1 MKIDKIKQK
10 KYNLINHDL
19 LTSRSYLGLH
29 KLSLYYLNSKYIKG
43 FRNKFCI
50 FDMLKTKNFIKKALL
65 IIYKYHSLNKKI
77 LFIGFPNIKTKNYN
91 ILFNQTNHYSISHAN
106 WVNNIILNSHQM
118 IRSLKKNFL
127 LTKILNIKQTPDL
140 IVLFNQTKELKAFK
154 ESVNSKIP
162 LITFLDSSTK
172 SDQTYYK
179 ISGGFQNFKTEK
191 ICYFLLKSILTLPKS
206 RKSYEKK
213 SL

>member
-1 MKIDKIKQK
+1 MKIYKTKQK

-50 FDMLKTKNFIKKALL
+50 FDTLKTKNFIKKALL
-65 IIYKYHSLNKKI
+65 IIYKYHYLNKKI

-91 ILFNQTNHYSISHAN
+91 ILFNQTNHYYIPHSN
-106 WVNNIILNSHQM
+106 WINNSILNYHQ
-118 IRSLKKNFL
+118 IIKSLKKKIF
-127 LTKILNIKQTPDL
+127 LTKNLNINRTPDL
-140 IVLFNQTKELKAFK
+140 IVLFNQTKEIKAFK
-154 ESVNSKIP
+154 ESINSKIP
-162 LITFLDSSTK
+162 LITFLDSCTK

-179 ISGGFQNFKTEK
+179 IPGGFQNYKTEK
-191 ICYFLLKSILTLPKS
+191 ICYLLLKSILTLPKS
-206 RKSYEKK
+206 RKAYEKK
-213 SL
+213 IL